1 VIDSLRIEAPEPPT
15 ATGRE
20 AGRAAMRRRH
30 LRWLAILG
38 AALLH
43 LSPALLLL
51 LYWPGPASPKP
62 PPSIPV
68 KLVIQQPPQPA
79 PPPPPAKP
87 TPPEPPDTAPRRSG
101 QDQTTTAPPPGEA
114 AETHDDAE
122 TGEASA
128 ETPGQ
133 SPPPGTGEREEA
145 LLDPGATFLRPA
157 ERSKAPVKAPPE
169 RKRPAEPPRLAAIGA
184 NVTNGDPY
192 LNAVME
198 DIVRHLSFPDVERPR
213 GNGVAVY
220 YIEIDK
226 SGQLKWLDLVRST
239 GVAVLDAA
247 AERSIRAAVPFP
259 PPPPHFVGQSLRLT
273 LPMIP

>member
-1 VIDSLRIEAPEPPT
+1 MIDSLRIEAPEAPT
-15 ATGRE
+15 AAGRE
-20 AGRAAMRRRH
+20 ADRAALRRRS

-51 LYWPGPASPKP
+51 LYWPGPVPPKP

-68 KLVIQQPPQPA
+68 KLVIQQPPPA

-101 QDQTTTAPPPGEA
+101 ADQTTTAPPPGKA

-128 ETPGQ
+128 ATPGQ
-133 SPPPGTGEREEA
+133 SPPPGTGQREEA

-157 ERSKAPVKAPPE
+157 ERSAAPVKAPPE
-169 RKRPAEPPRLAAIGA
+169 RKRPAEPPRMAALGEK
-184 NVTNGDPY
+184 VTNGDPY
-192 LNAVME
+192 LNAVID
-198 DIVRHLSFPDVERPR
+198 DIARHLSVPDVGRPR
-213 GNGVAVY
+213 GTGVAVY

-226 SGQLKWLDLVRST
+226 SGRLQWLDLVRST
-239 GVAVLDAA
+239 GLAVLDVA

-259 PPPPHFVGQSLRLT
+259 PPPPHFVGQSLRLEI
-273 LPMIP
+273 PMIP